1 MFPNIQSRVRR
12 GRMFTFKAFTE
23 KYGREP
29 DPAIDLIKKRRD
41 KAGNPI
47 AVVCVFEEGSETEE
61 FP

>member
-1 MFPNIQSRVRR
+1 
-12 GRMFTFKAFTE
+12 MFTFKAFTE

-47 AVVCVFEEGSETEE
+47 AVVCVFEEGSETEGS
-61 FP
+61 P